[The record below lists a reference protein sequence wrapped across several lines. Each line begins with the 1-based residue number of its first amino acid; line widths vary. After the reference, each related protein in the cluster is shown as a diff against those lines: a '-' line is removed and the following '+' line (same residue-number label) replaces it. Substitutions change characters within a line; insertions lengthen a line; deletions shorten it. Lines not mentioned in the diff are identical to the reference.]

1 MTAPGEH
8 TGADLYRY
16 RPDQD
21 PANVGVPS
29 RVYMLHLDPEPYKH
43 AAHYT
48 GSAHDLAERMARH
61 GTSDGARL
69 RQVQREAGGSWHI
82 ARTWPGGKYEERA
95 IKQWKQAPRLC
106 PDCTPGTNRGALADV
121 AYAAERIR
129 AEQARHHVA
138 EFEGEPGG
146 DQALTGYAA
155 RGREDA
161 ARFLSLW
168 RGANADEIEQAA
180 ADHQTPYYESD
191 RTPEGDAEQGAFA
204 EVITAALERLRKPGR
219 AQAAPAAQPPKGI
232 EVGTNT
238 ALAVPPETKPATE
251 WVKGAQTAH
260 DLIIRQAEAGYSAD
274 HIAGKWEEALS
285 TYDDATATAAERAWH
300 AGAKETSADM
310 IQTLREMERAEAE
323 QAQAA
328 RDAAGTEPEHEAEAG

>member
-1 MTAPGEH
+1 VLLVPAAGSSPRLTGPTAP
-8 TGADLYRY
+8 
-16 RPDQD
+16 PDKSARGCQPSVSP
-21 PANVGVPS
+21 PAAPGTCRTHHKPS
-29 RVYMLHLDPEPYKH
+29 R
-43 AAHYT
+43 
-48 GSAHDLAERMARH
+48 
-61 GTSDGARL
+61 
-69 RQVQREAGGSWHI
+69 QV
-82 ARTWPGGKYEERA
+82 
-95 IKQWKQAPRLC
+95 
-106 PDCTPGTNRGALADV
+106 
-121 AYAAERIR
+121 
-129 AEQARHHVA
+129 
-138 EFEGEPGG
+138 
-146 DQALTGYAA
+146 
-155 RGREDA
+155 GR
-161 ARFLSLW
+161 S
-168 RGANADEIEQAA
+168 